1 MGVRPSTEGRI
12 FSFYFFRKTL
22 IWHELWSHNLYISKV
37 ILRKTEISQM
47 TKLLTIGTLLFF
59 SLSFGQGQRTTILDH
74 KDKIQITKLNIL
86 NSSARETNLS
96 ISPDGKHLYFM
107 SDRGGQ
113 IWSSYSGVYKGKPR
127 YDGDIWHSTGSGAN
141 WQKPLCLGLAVNT
154 SSGED
159 EPMVSQDG
167 QYVVFQSWKYNWKIT
182 GGPYYQAE
190 LSGSR
195 FTNSRGLGGGISKFI
210 LTEYIKAGNTY
221 ATDGAAM
228 SPDGKMFLLCC
239 GRDYDGNMDI
249 YMSKKVNGK
258 WTYMKKLAISTP
270 GDERSVFI
278 AGDGKTIYFASD
290 GYRGYGGLDVYK
302 TVMNEDGT
310 FGEVVN
316 IGAPFNT
323 SKDDYGF
330 IITASGNESYFVREG
345 DIYYADTKEADP
357 RLKPGQ
363 TVLIS
368 GTVKDQ
374 NGNPIQYYLELKDA
388 SNNQEISTSKSNS
401 ETGEFLFSTSDV
413 SGSYRIQDDNHK
425 YIDTTFTVQIKN
437 GVKEIHVD
445 IVVFIPDETE
455 DFERKV
461 TINFEHDRAILDA
474 DDKKLLDEIIGLTH
488 NAIEYEI
495 NIVGHTDVHG
505 SEEYNQK
512 LGLQRAKSMEE
523 YLLANGVNAEK
534 IKVSS
539 SGEHHPLDKNLTRPA
554 AERNRRAELT
564 IKYSN

>member
-1 MGVRPSTEGRI
+1 MRRSLNI
-12 FSFYFFRKTL
+12 ICLL
-22 IWHELWSHNLYISKV
+22 IVYNV
-37 ILRKTEISQM
+37 T
-47 TKLLTIGTLLFF
+47 T
-59 SLSFGQGQRTTILDH
+59 FGQQPTILDH
-74 KDKIQITKLNIL
+74 QDKIEIKKLNIL

-96 ISPDGKHLYFM
+96 ISPDGKYLYFM

-113 IWSSYSGVYKGKPR
+113 VWSSYSGTYKGRDR
-127 YDGDIWHSTGSGAN
+127 YDGDIWFSTGQGAE
-141 WQKPLCLGLAVNT
+141 WKKPTCLGLAVNT

-190 LSGSR
+190 LSGSK
-195 FTNSRGLGGGISKFI
+195 FTNSRGLGDGIGNFI

-228 SPDGKMFLLCC
+228 SADGKTFLLCC
-239 GRDYDGNMDI
+239 GREYDGNMDI
-249 YMSKKVNGK
+249 YISRKVNGK

-302 TVMNEDGT
+302 TVMNDDGT

-323 SKDDYGF
+323 SSDDYGF

-345 DIYYADTKEADP
+345 DIYYANTKEADP
-357 RLKPGQ
+357 KLKPGV

-374 NGNPIQYYLELKDA
+374 YGNPLQYYLELKDA
-388 SNNQEISTSKSNS
+388 NDNREISTSKSNS
-401 ETGEFLFSTSDV
+401 ATGEFLFSTADV
-413 SGSYRIQDDNHK
+413 SGNYQILDDNHK
-425 YIDTTFTVQIKN
+425 YIDTTFTIEVKD
-437 GVKEIHVD
+437 GVAKIHLDLVVIIPEEITAGESHERSI
-445 IVVFIPDETE
+445 IV
-455 DFERKV
+455 
-461 TINFEHDRAILDA
+461 NFEHDRSVLDKT
-474 DDKKLLDEIIGLTH
+474 DKDQLNEIVELTH
-488 NAIEYEI
+488 NALEFEI
-495 NIVGHTDVHG
+495 TIVGHTDVHG
-505 SEEYNQK
+505 SEEYNAK
-512 LGLQRAKSMEE
+512 LGFERAQSMKD
-523 YLLANGVNAEK
+523 YLISQGVNK
-534 IKVSS
+534 DRISVSS
-539 SGEHHPLDKNLTRPA
+539 SGENEPLSTDMSKPA

-564 IKYSN
+564 IKYSY

>member
-1 MGVRPSTEGRI
+1 MRQT
-12 FSFYFFRKTL
+12 TL
-22 IWHELWSHNLYISKV
+22 IALFCICTLSY
-37 ILRKTEISQM
+37 SQ
-47 TKLLTIGTLLFF
+47 GT
-59 SLSFGQGQRTTILDH
+59 QTTILDH
-74 KDKIQITKLNIL
+74 KDKIEITKLDVL
-86 NSSARETNLS
+86 NSAARETNLS
-96 ISPDGKHLYFM
+96 ISPDGKYLYFM

-113 IWSSYSGVYKGKPR
+113 IWSSYSGTYKGKPR
-127 YDGDIWHSTGSGAN
+127 YDGDIWYSTGSGAE
-141 WQKPLCLGLAVNT
+141 WRKPSCLGLAVNT

-190 LSGSR
+190 LSGSQ
-195 FTNSRGLGGGISKFI
+195 FMNSKGLGGGISKFI

-228 SPDGKMFLLCC
+228 SADGKTFLLCC
-239 GRDYDGNMDI
+239 GREYDGAMDI
-249 YMSKKVNGK
+249 YMSKKVNGQ
-258 WTYMKKLAISTP
+258 WSYMKKLPISTP

-302 TVMNEDGT
+302 TVMNDDGT

-323 SKDDYGF
+323 SNDDYGF
-330 IITASGNESYFVREG
+330 IITASGNESYFVRDG
-345 DIYYADTKEADP
+345 DIYYANTKDADP

-363 TVLIS
+363 TVIIS
-368 GTVKDQ
+368 GTIKDQ
-374 NGNPIQYYLELKDA
+374 NGNPIQYYLELTDA
-388 SNNQEISTSKSNS
+388 SNNSEISTSKSNS

-425 YIDTTFTVQIKN
+425 YIDTTFTVEVKN
-437 GVKEIHVD
+437 GVKEIHMD
-445 IVVFIPDETE
+445 IVVFVPDESVSLE
-455 DFERKV
+455 KNI
-461 TINFEHDRAILDA
+461 TINFEHDRAILDSE
-474 DDKKLLDEIIGLTH
+474 DTDLLDEIASLTH
-488 NAIEYEI
+488 NAVKYEI
-495 NIVGHTDVHG
+495 SIVGHTDLHG
-505 SEEYNQK
+505 TEEYNLK
-512 LGLQRAKSMEE
+512 LGLERATAMKK
-523 YLLANGVNAEK
+523 YLISKGVNADK
-534 IKVSS
+534 IEVTS
-539 SGEHHPLDKNLTRPA
+539 SGESHPLDKTLTKPA